1 MPLRP
6 ITLFVFLA
14 LAAALAAGLVA
25 VTLPKGT
32 GPDTGGFDRRVR
44 VYLMAHPEVIADAA
58 AVLQRREATAASAA
72 RREAVR
78 ANRAAVLSSG
88 PLPVAGNPDGDVT
101 VVEFFDY
108 NCPYCRQAFPQIAS
122 LLATDANV
130 RVVFKEF
137 PVLGPGSV
145 FASQAA
151 IAASLQG
158 KYLVFHDA
166 LMTQGGELTPPAVLE
181 VARATGLDVE
191 RLRADMTKPEISA
204 TIDESHALARRLLI
218 TGTPTFIIGDE
229 LIAGFAGIDEI
240 RAAVAQARS
249 R

>member
-14 LAAALAAGLVA
+14 LAAALSAGLVA
-25 VTLPKGT
+25 VTLPKGA
-32 GPDTGGFDRRVR
+32 GPDAGGFDRRVR
-44 VYLMAHPEVIADAA
+44 AYLMAHPEVIADAA
-58 AVLQRREATAASAA
+58 AVLQRREVIAASAA
-72 RREAVR
+72 RREAIH

-158 KYLVFHDA
+158 KYLAFHDA
-166 LMTQGGELTPPAVLE
+166 LMTHGGELTPPVVLE

-191 RLRADMTKPEISA
+191 RLRADMTKPEVSV

>member
-1 MPLRP
+1 
-6 ITLFVFLA
+6 
-14 LAAALAAGLVA
+14 
-25 VTLPKGT
+25 
-32 GPDTGGFDRRVR
+32 
-44 VYLMAHPEVIADAA
+44 
-58 AVLQRREATAASAA
+58 
-72 RREAVR
+72 
-78 ANRAAVLSSG
+78 
-88 PLPVAGNPDGDVT
+88 VAGNPDGDVT